1 MSQTARKPD
10 RLGWILGLTST
21 AYFMVAL
28 DALVVITALPRMGAD
43 LHVGLSTLQWTVNAY
58 GIAFA
63 AGIITAAALGDR
75 YGRRLVFTCGLLLFT
90 VASVACALA
99 PDASTLIA
107 ARTVQGLG
115 GAVVLPLSLTILT
128 HAFPAE
134 RRGMIVGVYGGL
146 AGLAVAIGP
155 LLGAAVTEGID
166 WHWIFWINVPIGLV
180 AALLS
185 TRLLPESHGPD
196 GAFDLPG
203 VALVTGGVV
212 SLVWALTRANQVG
225 WGSAE
230 TVATLAA
237 GAALLVCFVLRER
250 SAPAPM
256 LPLRLLSVPAF
267 TAGNVTAFLMSGAIF
282 AAAFLTFQYFQLVR
296 GYSPLA
302 TSVYLLPW
310 LATPMIVSPIAGAV
324 SDRIGRR
331 PRDRGRAAAADARL
345 RLDRDERHPRQ
356 HRRRRCR
363 PPDRGRRHLDGAAN
377 RPHRRPRIGHAGRDR
392 QGLRDQLHDA
402 TLRRRLRDRDRGRD
416 LHRQRPPRLTRS
428 IHQRLQARTRRL
440 RDTVAPRDRGR
451 ARHRSGPARRISR
464 ARARRGPGS
473 RLSMLHATQPQ
484 TERQLVLRV
493 PA

>member
-1 MSQTARKPD
+1 MSQTVPKSD

-43 LHVGLSTLQWTVNAY
+43 LHVGLSSLQWTVNAY

-90 VASVACALA
+90 LASIACALA

-128 HAFPAE
+128 HAFPPQ

-196 GAFDLPG
+196 GEFDLPG
-203 VALVTGGVV
+203 VVLVTGGVV

-250 SAPAPM
+250 RAPAPM
-256 LPLRLLSVPAF
+256 LPLRMLSVPAF

-331 PRDRGRAAAADARL
+331 PLIAVGLLLQTLGFAWIATNVTHASTAAVVVALLIAGVGISMALPTVPTAVLESVTPVELGKASGINYMMQRFGAVFAIAIAGAIFTAHGHLGSPAAFTNGYKPAL
-345 RLDRDERHPRQ
+345 AACATLSLLATLAALAIAP
-356 HRRRRCR
+356 
-363 PPDRGRRHLDGAAN
+363 GRRAESRELEPAEIPAA
-377 RPHRRPRIGHAGRDR
+377 
-392 QGLRDQLHDA
+392 
-402 TLRRRLRDRDRGRD
+402 
-416 LHRQRPPRLTRS
+416 
-428 IHQRLQARTRRL
+428 
-440 RDTVAPRDRGR
+440 V
-451 ARHRSGPARRISR
+451 
-464 ARARRGPGS
+464 
-473 RLSMLHATQPQ
+473 
-484 TERQLVLRV
+484 
-493 PA
+493 